1 MLLLVNIALLAVWC
15 VISFG
20 KIEKI
25 GKKSIAAAIV
35 HLITVALMTEIS
47 LDLERSPFN
56 AGIIVSVVLA
66 IVAIAVAIM
75 QKKALT
81 TEKNGT
87 GK

>member
-1 MLLLVNIALLAVWC
+1 VWC
-15 VISFG
+15 VFSFG
-20 KIEKI
+20 NKEKIEKK
-25 GKKSIAAAIV
+25 GIAAAIV

-66 IVAIAVAIM
+66 VVAIAVAIM
-75 QKKALT
+75 QKKAFT
-81 TEKNGT
+81 TEKNVT